1 MEGLY
6 KKVIRGN
13 NCLYEGIYPRVPP
26 EYSSDLSTVVK
37 MLLNV
42 TAHLRPACGTPIDNL
57 EKILEMPQVTKRLED
72 IPNTESESTLSLLN
86 TIRIQRDFRNQTTQA
101 HHQNRNV
108 RRKIGRDFYR

>member
-86 TIRIQRDFRNQTTQA
+86 TIRIPKSMKALTERLPKPNYTSPPS
-101 HHQNRNV
+101 
-108 RRKIGRDFYR
+108 K